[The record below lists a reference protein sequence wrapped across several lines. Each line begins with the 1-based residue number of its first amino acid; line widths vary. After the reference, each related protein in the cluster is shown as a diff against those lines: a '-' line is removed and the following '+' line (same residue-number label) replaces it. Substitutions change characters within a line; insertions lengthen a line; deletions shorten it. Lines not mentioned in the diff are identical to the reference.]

1 MHVPVQALSQQTPSM
16 QLLLPHS
23 LPPPQAAP
31 IGLRHSLPV
40 VFIHIP
46 SVLHTCGV
54 VPTHWRR
61 PGTHWPPQAEFR
73 HTKSHVSLAT

>member
-1 MHVPVQALSQQTPSM
+1 MA
-16 QLLLPHS
+16 
-23 LPPPQAAP
+23 
-31 IGLRHSLPV
+31 LRHSLPV

-61 PGTHWPPQAEFR
+61 PGTHWPPQVEFWQ
-73 HTKSHVSLAT
+73 TKGQVSLAT